1 VWYTKTVGF
10 FDRLGDVLRSYLKD
24 DDDWTDARGSYGRR
38 FSSDPD
44 IAEAVEELE
53 EFLGGRTRS
62 GGRKTADWSGVHT
75 APPKKPQIPEA
86 LRPDF
91 AELGVEF
98 GANAEKCKSA
108 YKRLLNI
115 HHPDRHASHEGNM
128 KKATA
133 KSAKINAAYERI
145 CKWHE
150 SSECP

>member
-1 VWYTKTVGF
+1 MGF

-24 DDDWTDARGSYGRR
+24 DNDWTDVKGSYGGR
-38 FSSDPD
+38 FSGDPD

-53 EFLGGRTRS
+53 EYLGGRSRS
-62 GGRKTADWSGVHT
+62 GGRKAADWSSVHT
-75 APPKKPQIPEA
+75 TPLRKPPIPEA

-98 GANAEKCKSA
+98 GADAEKCKSA

-145 CKWHE
+145 RKWHE
-150 SSECP
+150 SSACP